1 MGWCQ
6 ALKVMGSTVNHSH
19 KKEGPGSGVDGRVS
33 VCTFTH
39 CTLMEERTVLVLE
52 MSKILP
58 HILFF

>member
-6 ALKVMGSTVNHSH
+6 TLKAMGSAVNHSH
-19 KKEGPGSGVDGRVS
+19 KKEGPGGGVDRVS
-33 VCTFTH
+33 VCSLTR
-39 CTLMEERTVLVLE
+39 CALMEESTILVLQ

>member
-6 ALKVMGSTVNHSH
+6 TLKVMGSAVNHSH
-19 KKEGPGSGVDGRVS
+19 KKEGPRGGVDRVS
-33 VCTFTH
+33 VCSLTR
-39 CTLMEERTVLVLE
+39 CTLMEESTILVLQ